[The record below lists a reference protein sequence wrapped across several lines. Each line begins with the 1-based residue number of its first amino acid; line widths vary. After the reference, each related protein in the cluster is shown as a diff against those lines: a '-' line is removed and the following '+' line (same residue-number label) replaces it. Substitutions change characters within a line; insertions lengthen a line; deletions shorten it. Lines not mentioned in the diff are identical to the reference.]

1 MLNGK
6 RYGRRKFLANMVG
19 SAGVT
24 ELSMLALPN
33 GSIANREN
41 QQFMNAH
48 HDDEFSLGPI
58 KQIDAGVLN
67 VGYAEVGPATGT
79 GVILLHGWPYD
90 IYTYADVAP
99 ILASSGYRVIIPYL

>member
-1 MLNGK
+1 
-6 RYGRRKFLANMVG
+6 
-19 SAGVT
+19 
-24 ELSMLALPN
+24 
-33 GSIANREN
+33 ANREN

-99 ILASSGYRVIIPYL
+99 ILASSGYRVIIPYLRGFGTTRFLSDNTLRNGQQSAIAHDIMNLMDA